1 MVRILNVTIT
11 TPPNQVADQL
21 RLIGDGFSREVF
33 TTYFRYVP
41 DAQLIVSPDY
51 PLGDA
56 LVGLFH
62 GSDNEGNLYPETIEH
77 LRDVTEI
84 LAAHG
89 FRRYQPL
96 ADAISPVLDR
106 YCLDI
111 SAYDVFIIKRAVRQA
126 AEIMDE
132 SAALCPFH
140 PVIGQIVEVEKR
152 CRNIAVVR
160 LIVDTPIEYEPGQY
174 LSINTDYSGGRWTNL
189 SPSIPCNDAGQIEFH
204 VHAPSLL
211 STARQGDRIRIA
223 AAGGGY
229 NLDYDQDM
237 LLIAHGTGLAEAR
250 AIIVDMLMKGRTPHT
265 HLFLSADYP
274 GELYELQGLWQ
285 LASTAPWLFI
295 QPVVTHESDAWW
307 VGATESSQAPRGLHL
322 TQVGDVGDVVSS
334 FGTWLGH
341 QIIITGPK
349 KLVARTKKK
358 LLTRGTPEEL
368 IQTQSYQSA
377 YFI

>member
-89 FRRYQPL
+89 FRRYRPL

-126 AEIMDE
+126 AEVMDE
-132 SAALCPFH
+132 AAALCPFH

-174 LSINTDYSGGRWTNL
+174 LSVNTDYSGGRWTNL

-237 LLIAHGTGLAEAR
+237 LLIAHGTGLARPA
-250 AIIVDMLMKGRTPHT
+250 
-265 HLFLSADYP
+265 
-274 GELYELQGLWQ
+274 Q
-285 LASTAPWLFI
+285 
-295 QPVVTHESDAWW
+295 
-307 VGATESSQAPRGLHL
+307 SSW
-322 TQVGDVGDVVSS
+322 TCS
-334 FGTWLGH
+334 
-341 QIIITGPK
+341 
-349 KLVARTKKK
+349 
-358 LLTRGTPEEL
+358 
-368 IQTQSYQSA
+368 
-377 YFI
+377 

>member
-1 MVRILNVTIT
+1 M
-11 TPPNQVADQL
+11 
-21 RLIGDGFSREVF
+21 
-33 TTYFRYVP
+33 
-41 DAQLIVSPDY
+41 
-51 PLGDA
+51 
-56 LVGLFH
+56 
-62 GSDNEGNLYPETIEH
+62 
-77 LRDVTEI
+77 
-84 LAAHG
+84 
-89 FRRYQPL
+89 
-96 ADAISPVLDR
+96 
-106 YCLDI
+106 
-111 SAYDVFIIKRAVRQA
+111 
-126 AEIMDE
+126 
-132 SAALCPFH
+132 
-140 PVIGQIVEVEKR
+140 
-152 CRNIAVVR
+152 R